1 MCKAGKDFNLSF
13 ESLASHEALQHL
25 QEVQK
30 NDKAGWIRIATAQYK
45 TSVEAAD
52 ELELTGDAMDAVQVS
67 TEPPFD
73 SVNEQDMDASDV
85 PMEVL
90 IDHLASGGMH
100 AMDGGLSSM
109 NHSEI
114 YNIGKDKADVDIEG
128 SVLNAECGC
137 GKHRWIANKM
147 YNNFWTH

>member
-1 MCKAGKDFNLSF
+1 
-13 ESLASHEALQHL
+13 
-25 QEVQK
+25 
-30 NDKAGWIRIATAQYK
+30 
-45 TSVEAAD
+45 
-52 ELELTGDAMDAVQVS
+52 
-67 TEPPFD
+67 
-73 SVNEQDMDASDV
+73 
-85 PMEVL
+85 
-90 IDHLASGGMH
+90 
-100 AMDGGLSSM
+100 MDGGLSSM